1 MRTYF
6 QKLEHNSYLP
16 ANTSGHGFEGWLYT
30 EQPPLSVPFSD
41 SKILAMTYA
50 AAQTLGSAVVGPIV
64 NTIAGLTSLLQNQ
77 GDMNRDTPDRD
88 SKLGMF
94 QIPIHTHQGVRNT
107 PREFVLN
114 TMASGAPL
122 DFLPNSLVTKVLFD
136 NSSGTPVATGVE
148 YMRGQSLYQAGMLLG
163 TALSLLANADDCQ
176 ILDITGPPSIRQLCT
191 PHEKSSSRLV
201 RRLYSPLICPDD

>member
-6 QKLEHNSYLP
+6 EKLEHNSYLP
-16 ANTSGHGFEGWLYT
+16 ANVSGHGYSGWLYT

-50 AAQTLGSAVVGPIV
+50 AAQTVGSAVVGPIV
-64 NTIAGLTSLLQNQ
+64 NTVAGLTSLLQNQ

-88 SKLGMF
+88 SKFGMF

-148 YMRGQSLYQAGMLLG
+148 YMRGQSLYQAGKFVG
-163 TALSLLANADDCQ
+163 
-176 ILDITGPPSIRQLCT
+176 IVG
-191 PHEKSSSRLV
+191 
-201 RRLYSPLICPDD
+201 

>member
-6 QKLEHNSYLP
+6 EKLEHNSYLP
-16 ANTSGHGFEGWLYT
+16 AKVSGHGYNGWLYT

-50 AAQTLGSAVVGPIV
+50 AAQTVGSAVVGPIV

-88 SKLGMF
+88 SKFGMF

-148 YMRGQSLYQAGMLLG
+148 YMRGQSLYQAGVPP
-163 TALSLLANADDCQ
+163 DDVV
-176 ILDITGPPSIRQLCT
+176 SF
-191 PHEKSSSRLV
+191 
-201 RRLYSPLICPDD
+201 SPLLTFTRSSIQREYRQHGCCPRSTGSHSLSRYVVLDPEIVHR

>member
-6 QKLEHNSYLP
+6 EKLEHNSYLP
-16 ANTSGHGFEGWLYT
+16 ANTSGHGFGGWLYT

-50 AAQTLGSAVVGPIV
+50 AAQTVGSAVVGPIF

-88 SKLGMF
+88 SKFGMF

-148 YMRGQSLYQAGMLLG
+148 YMRGQSVYQAGISSFVVVSVPAMLTSTRSSIQREYRKDSCCPRYTG
-163 TALSLLANADDCQ
+163 SYPLSWYVVQ
-176 ILDITGPPSIRQLCT
+176 SHRSIQ
-191 PHEKSSSRLV
+191 
-201 RRLYSPLICPDD
+201 D